1 MRKPRGGM
9 TAGDMLAQQAAD
21 PHYQALR
28 RANDREL
35 AEIADRRRL
44 EQRAL
49 LDDLAAAG
57 IAVDWVGRLLDLP
70 KPDLRTYPVLLN
82 HITKPYSPWLSEW
95 IGRTF
100 GKKAARP
107 LVWDLLIHRLQA
119 GVLPEHA
126 AQGVFAAI
134 STMARPDDLHTLIE
148 LLSNPRLGPGRIYLI
163 GNLMRSKR
171 KEAKAALV
179 QCQGDPD
186 LAKEISGRLLRARN

>member
-1 MRKPRGGM
+1 MRKARGGM
-9 TAGDMLAQQAAD
+9 TAGELLAQQAAD
-21 PHYQALR
+21 PHYHAAH
-28 RANDREL
+28 RAKDRKL
-35 AEIADRRRL
+35 AEIVERRRR

-57 IAVDWVGRLLDLP
+57 VVVDWVGRLLELP
-70 KPDLRTYPVLLN
+70 SPDQRTYPVLLD

-95 IGRTF
+95 IGRAF
-100 GKKAARP
+100 GQKAARP
-107 LVWDLLIHRLQA
+107 LVWDLLVHRLEA

-134 STMARPDDLHTLIE
+134 STMARPGDLHTLIE
-148 LLSNPRLGPGRIYLI
+148 LLSNPQLGPGRIYLI

-171 KEAKAALV
+171 KEARDALV

-186 LAKEISGRLLRARN
+186 LAKEISARLLRARN